1 MQCGVGPQAI
11 LLIIGPPY
19 IHLNVTG
26 AGAGADHTPHITEGA
41 GRTRDLAHHTAD
53 LLLAG
58 GTAPILLTTADITH
72 LMMVTIGGDI
82 TDPSLA
88 AFPQVKVGAQ
98 GAVPGKGGARGVIH
112 QVSLPGQGGV
122 PGGVIPGAF
131 HLGLKQLLGGVIP
144 AAFHLHLGDQG
155 GAHPENPTQAAAEAP
170 VPGRCQGLLRPHRL
184 PNEQDIECNTVTS
197 VERPLEYGADFSCIL
212 NRVCAS
218 ADLQPDQLSHSS
230 RCYFALEFT

>member
-1 MQCGVGPQAI
+1 MQFGGLCQ
-11 LLIIGPPY
+11 PY

-26 AGAGADHTPHITEGA
+26 AGVGAGADHTPHITGGA

-53 LLLAG
+53 RLLAG
-58 GTAPILLTTADITH
+58 GILPILLTTADITH

-98 GAVPGKGGARGVIH
+98 GAFSGKGGTRGVTH
-112 QVSLPGQGGV
+112 LVSLSVLGGV

-131 HLGLKQLLGGVIP
+131 RLGLKQLLGGVIP

-155 GAHPENPTQAAAEAP
+155 GAHPENPTQTAAEAR

-184 PNEQDIECNTVTS
+184 PNEQYIECNTITS

-212 NRVCAS
+212 NRVCLP

-230 RCYFALEFT
+230 SFYFALEFT